1 MKQEN
6 TSVFYNC
13 KVCDFE
19 WHKDDGNECPV
30 CLKNRKENFT
40 GEEQD
45 YRGGAFGS
53 GKNEL
58 RITSIYKAIG
68 LIALIFLLYQLFGAG

>member
-30 CLKNRKENFT
+30 CFKNIKENIT
-40 GEEQD
+40 EEQD

-53 GKNEL
+53 GKNVFRL
-58 RITSIYKAIG
+58 NSIYKAIG
-68 LIALIFLLYQLFGAG
+68 LVALIFLLYQLFGVG

>member
-19 WHKDDGNECPV
+19 WHKNDGAECPV
-30 CLKNRKENFT
+30 CLKNTKKEVK
-40 GEEQD
+40 GEGQE

-53 GKNEL
+53 GSNVM
-58 RITSIYKAIG
+58 RINSLYKAVG
-68 LIALIFLLYQLFGAG
+68 LVALIFLLYQIFGGQ